1 MATLD
6 YQHGGD
12 AFREKRADWRRRI
25 FGVSRIEVWKALA
38 GEIHAR
44 VEPRGWWRSDRVIA
58 DVGPW
63 QLTLDTYTVSSGQSH
78 QVFTRL
84 RAPFVNDGFRFRVY
98 RKSIF
103 SGLGKKLFGMQDIEI
118 GEPFFDD
125 DFIIQSNDEAGVRML
140 LRDARLRQLIA
151 VQPRIMFEVKDDE
164 GYFGPHFPQGVDEL
178 RFSAVGLIRDVN
190 LLKQL
195 FDLFA
200 ETLHRLCDIGAA
212 RDQRP
217 GVQL

>member
-103 SGLGKKLFGMQDIEI
+103 SGLGKKLFGMQDIEV
-118 GEPFFDD
+118 GEPF
-125 DFIIQSNDEAGVRML
+125 
-140 LRDARLRQLIA
+140 
-151 VQPRIMFEVKDDE
+151 
-164 GYFGPHFPQGVDEL
+164 
-178 RFSAVGLIRDVN
+178 FSAVGLIRDVN